1 MRLVSF
7 GSLLICFLSIIV
19 LTIYMYLTLNRAK
32 GILICYLKPIFVLS
46 AIIMLRML
54 IPVNFPFTYSFR
66 GAKIMNAVGN
76 IVYIK
81 ITETVNIF
89 DIMLGIWFI
98 GAVIQIIRY
107 ILKRKKVYTYIT
119 PYILSAEEVKESE
132 YYYLLNTY
140 KQSKMQVACVPENVS
155 PSIFGIFHPIIIFP
169 QNIVSSKDLHF
180 IVSHEIQHYRNF
192 DLHLKVILDLLVAV
206 HWWNPFVYMLRKKYN
221 SAIEFSND
229 YMVSRQLNETEK
241 IEYAESLLNIAKI
254 PFSDKSFDL
263 SLVENAN
270 FKKRISLLVENA
282 NVANSR
288 KMVNLILNIM
298 FISIIMFISLFFV
311 PEADYSKEAEEV
323 FKEAGAF
330 SITPDN
336 AYIVTAID
344 GYKLYMNGEF
354 IGTMT
359 SIPED
364 LKEVPIY
371 EEKTINQKS
380 GD

>member
-1 MRLVSF
+1 
-7 GSLLICFLSIIV
+7 
-19 LTIYMYLTLNRAK
+19 
-32 GILICYLKPIFVLS
+32 
-46 AIIMLRML
+46 
-54 IPVNFPFTYSFR
+54 
-66 GAKIMNAVGN
+66 MNAVGN

-180 IVSHEIQHYRNF
+180 ILSHEIQHYRNF

-288 KMVNLILNIM
+288 KMVTLILNIM

>member
-1 MRLVSF
+1 M
-7 GSLLICFLSIIV
+7 
-19 LTIYMYLTLNRAK
+19 
-32 GILICYLKPIFVLS
+32 
-46 AIIMLRML
+46 
-54 IPVNFPFTYSFR
+54 
-66 GAKIMNAVGN
+66 
-76 IVYIK
+76 
-81 ITETVNIF
+81 
-89 DIMLGIWFI
+89 
-98 GAVIQIIRY
+98 Q
-107 ILKRKKVYTYIT
+107 KK
-119 PYILSAEEVKESE
+119 
-132 YYYLLNTY
+132 
-140 KQSKMQVACVPENVS
+140 
-155 PSIFGIFHPIIIFP
+155 
-169 QNIVSSKDLHF
+169 LH
-180 IVSHEIQHYRNF
+180 EK
-192 DLHLKVILDLLVAV
+192 L
-206 HWWNPFVYMLRKKYN
+206 YMLRKKYN

-288 KMVNLILNIM
+288 KMVTLILNIM